1 MLEAEAKGSIPIK
14 LLVATAIKS
23 THEPFLLRCIV
34 VLLLGLRKNTKIW
47 STSLAFVGIW
57 NLNYIKYSFT
67 NVNCM
72 FQNVTGT
79 WHACSRDATA
89 CCILRKGIGKICV
102 CRIAGRSLCKL
113 VVKIITLER
122 NPSNSQPFVKYH
134 IFRFHENF

>member
-23 THEPFLLRCIV
+23 IHEPFLLRCIV

-79 WHACSRDATA
+79 SHACSRDATA
-89 CCILRKGIGKICV
+89 CCILRKGMGKFV
-102 CRIAGRSLCKL
+102 SVESQAGLY
-113 VVKIITLER
+113 
-122 NPSNSQPFVKYH
+122 NSQPFVKYH